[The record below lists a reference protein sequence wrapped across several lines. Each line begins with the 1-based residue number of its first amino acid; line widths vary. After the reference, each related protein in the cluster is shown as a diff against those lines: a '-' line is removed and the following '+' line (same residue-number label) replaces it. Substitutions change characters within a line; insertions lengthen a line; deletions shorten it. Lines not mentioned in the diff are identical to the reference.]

1 MTVSRGVM
9 TPRWHRYSKYQDS
22 CMDFLGEI
30 PIHWELRRIKEIA
43 SVQLSN
49 VDKKS
54 VEGQMSVRLCNYL
67 DVYNNER
74 IIADMEFMAATA
86 TPQQAHRLSLK
97 RGDVLITKDSEAW
110 NDIAVPAVVV
120 EDLSMVLCGYHLALI
135 RPDKEVCDGKYLA
148 RAFVAIG
155 PRDQFHVAA
164 NGITRFGLGEDAI
177 RTGLFAIPPVHEQY
191 AISTFLDRET
201 AKIDGLVAKKE
212 KLIELLQEK
221 RAAIITQAV
230 TKGLDPT
237 VPMKDSGVE
246 WLGKIP
252 AHWEIK
258 RLKYLTTINDETLRE
273 DTDPDLEIL
282 YVDIANV
289 DSTKG
294 ITDKEKI
301 VFEKAPSRARRI
313 VKDGDVIV
321 STVRT
326 YLRAIAPIKN
336 AENNLIVS
344 TGFAVIRPRK
354 ILTAFASY
362 LFCSNYFVDQ
372 VVSNSFGV
380 SYPAI
385 NESKLACFNIA
396 YSTEQEQNTIADF
409 LDRETAK
416 IDALVEKIQKGIA
429 LLKEYRSALISAAV
443 TGKIDVRGEI

>member
-1 MTVSRGVM
+1 
-9 TPRWHRYSKYQDS
+9 
-22 CMDFLGEI
+22 
-30 PIHWELRRIKEIA
+30 
-43 SVQLSN
+43 
-49 VDKKS
+49 
-54 VEGQMSVRLCNYL
+54 MS
-67 DVYNNER
+67 
-74 IIADMEFMAATA
+74 
-86 TPQQAHRLSLK
+86 
-97 RGDVLITKDSEAW
+97 
-110 NDIAVPAVVV
+110 
-120 EDLSMVLCGYHLALI
+120 
-135 RPDKEVCDGKYLA
+135 RPDKPLRYLPYPKYKDSGVEWIDDIPINWYVNPLFTIAREREVINIGNFEKNVLSLSYGKL
-148 RAFVAIG
+148 ID
-155 PRDQFHVAA
+155 RDVSD
-164 NGITRFGLGEDAI
+164 NFGLMPDSFETYQVVKKGNIILRLTDLQNDKRSLRVGLAERQGIITSAYVCLDLIGSIASLYCYYLLHSYDLTKVFYSLGGGVRQTIKFQDLKWLPILIPSKDEQRAI
-177 RTGLFAIPPVHEQY
+177 A
-191 AISTFLDRET
+191 AFLDRET
-201 AKIDGLVAKKE
+201 AKIDALVANNE

-237 VPMKDSGVE
+237 VPIKDSGVE

-252 AHWEIK
+252 AHWKTK